1 MQSGPSARISRILKA
16 VVRRGSTAAARVPML
31 QRPLFAIY
39 SRLVPSGPWMRTHP
53 FDRQF
58 GTDTSGFL
66 PTWLL
71 RSGLSANRHGV
82 RYAGCHPTC
91 VRAALDII
99 PDPAGYSFLDLGCGK
114 GRAMIVA
121 SEYSFRQI
129 IGVELSAE
137 LARVA
142 NRNAKVIRAAFP
154 RRVPIKARNGD
165 ATRADLPAGSL
176 VVFNYHAFGR
186 ELVDRIVS
194 RLHDEVVAV
203 GREVFF
209 IYENPVHADA
219 LDSLPGFTR
228 WFARNVPCDPAER
241 GFSADDDDNVVV
253 WRGGGPARQVHDG
266 AGVSIVVTDSG
277 MRAEFPAGP

>member
-1 MQSGPSARISRILKA
+1 MQSGPSARIRRILNA
-16 VVRRGSTAAARVPML
+16 VVHRGSTAAARVPVL

-39 SRLVPSGPWMRTHP
+39 SRLVPDAPWMQTHP

-71 RSGLSANRHGV
+71 RSGLSANQHGAC
-82 RYAGCHPTC
+82 YAGCHPTC
-91 VRAALDII
+91 VRAALDSI

-121 SEYSFRQI
+121 SEYPFREI

-142 NRNAKVIRAAFP
+142 NRNAKVIRRAFP
-154 RRVPIKARNGD
+154 GRVPIKARNGD
-165 ATRADLPAGSL
+165 ATQADLPAGSL

-186 ELVDRIVS
+186 ELVDRIVR
-194 RLHDEVVAV
+194 RLHDEFVVA

-209 IYENPVHADA
+209 IYENPVHHDA
-219 LDSLPGFTR
+219 LDGIPGFTR
-228 WFARNVPCDPAER
+228 WFARRVPCDPAER

-253 WRGGGPARQVHDG
+253 WRGGGPPRQAHDG
-266 AGVSIVVTDSG
+266 AGASIVIAKSG
-277 MRAEFPAGP
+277 LRAEVPAGP

>member
-1 MQSGPSARISRILKA
+1 MQSGSSARIRRILNA

-31 QRPLFAIY
+31 QRPLFALY
-39 SRLVPSGPWMRTHP
+39 SRLFPDAPWMRTHP

-66 PTWLL
+66 PNWLL

-82 RYAGCHPTC
+82 CYAGCHPTG
-91 VRAALDII
+91 VRAALDSI

-114 GRAMIVA
+114 VRAMIVA
-121 SEYSFRQI
+121 SEYPFRGI

-165 ATRADLPAGSL
+165 AAQADLPAGSL

-186 ELVDRIVS
+186 ELVDRIVR
-194 RLHDEVVAV
+194 RLDEEVVAA
-203 GREVFF
+203 GSEVFF
-209 IYENPVHADA
+209 IYENPVHSDA
-219 LDSLPGFTR
+219 LDSIPGFTR
-228 WFARNVPCDPAER
+228 WFAGNVPCDPAER
-241 GFSADDDDNVVV
+241 GFSADDDDRVVV
-253 WRGGGPARQVHDG
+253 WRGGGPPRQAHDR
-266 AGVSIVVTDSG
+266 ADTSIVVTKSG
-277 MRAEFPAGP
+277 LRAEVPARP